1 MTNKQKK
8 VVVSYTL
15 IAVIQLNL
23 GDEDKNFLFYISD
36 SNKFVKELKIFIKE
50 LGNNEAVKFK

>member
-8 VVVSYTL
+8 VVVPCTL